1 MKQTVKEQILKVRS
15 TRETNMFDVGAVMRI
30 AYDNNWYELVSWL
43 SDEAN
48 RREYCRF
55 IFTGGTETD
64 GPEAEETA
72 PTEPSAKPKPE
83 EPRPQAAK
91 SKTETPQATK
101 EEVEAK
107 LSALFDELVPM
118 SGKAATVAGEIVRA
132 ISRIGYRNYNDGD
145 HIGVGYGKE
154 TCNPAARY
162 LARNTGE
169 AVAADISD
177 IWGVYD
183 DARYDAILVALE
195 TDVLAYLKA
204 HPELKS
210 TPNHEDMF
218 DFRDEYEDVDDDE
231 EDW

>member
-15 TRETNMFDVGAVMRI
+15 TSEANMFDVDAVMRI
-30 AYDNNWYELVSWL
+30 AYDNGWYELVSWL

-48 RREYCRF
+48 RKEYCRF
-55 IFTGGTETD
+55 IFTGGAEMDGTEGSKT
-64 GPEAEETA
+64 
-72 PTEPSAKPKPE
+72 KV
-83 EPRPQAAK
+83 AK
-91 SKTETPQATK
+91 SKAETPRIAK
-101 EEVEAK
+101 AEAEAK
-107 LSALFDELVPM
+107 LSALFDELVPL
-118 SGKAATVAGEIVRA
+118 SGKAGTVAGEIVRA

-145 HIGVGYGKE
+145 HIGVGYGRE

-162 LARNTGE
+162 LAKNAGE

-183 DARYDAILVALE
+183 DGRYDILLAALE
-195 TDVLAYLKA
+195 ADVLAYLES

-210 TPNHEDMF
+210 TPNQEDMF
-218 DFRDEYEDVDDDE
+218 DYQDEYEDMDDDDE

>member
-15 TRETNMFDVGAVMRI
+15 TCETNMFDVGAVMRI

-43 SDEAN
+43 SDKTN

-55 IFTGGTETD
+55 IFTGRTETD
-64 GPEAEETA
+64 GPDAEETA
-72 PTEPSAKPKPE
+72 SAKPKSE
-83 EPRPQAAK
+83 EPRPKAAK

-107 LSALFDELVPM
+107 LSTLFDELVPM
-118 SGKAATVAGEIVRA
+118 SGKADTVAGEIVRA

-145 HIGVGYGKE
+145 HIGVGYGQE

-162 LARNTGE
+162 LAKNAGE
-169 AVAADISD
+169 AAAADISD

-195 TDVLAYLKA
+195 TDVLVYLEA

-210 TPNHEDMF
+210 TPNHEDMS
-218 DFRDEYEDVDDDE
+218 DYRDECEDVDDAYDG